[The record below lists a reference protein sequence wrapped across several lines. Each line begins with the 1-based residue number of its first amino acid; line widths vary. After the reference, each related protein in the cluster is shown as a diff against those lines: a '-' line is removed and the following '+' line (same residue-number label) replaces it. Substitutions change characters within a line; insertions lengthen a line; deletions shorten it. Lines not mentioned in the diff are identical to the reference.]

1 MADASAP
8 SHSPVP
14 VPVPVWL
21 VEDHKTYGERL
32 MRALNRLDGIT
43 CGQRFTAVEDAVAR
57 LQAVGDELP
66 SVLLLDVELP
76 GMSGIEGIA
85 ALKSHAPN
93 LAIVIL
99 TVFEDDDKIF
109 RAICAGAAGYLL
121 KTAGVDDIAAA
132 IRTAA
137 AGGSPINPAIAR
149 RVLEMFSKVNA
160 GRAGDQGN
168 SSPAREAAGKGGQAT
183 YGLTPREL
191 QILELLVQGHT
202 IKQAAGEMGIGYYTA
217 DEYIRSVYEKLQV
230 RSRGGAIAKAV
241 KERLV

>member
-1 MADASAP
+1 MADVSDTPQP
-8 SHSPVP
+8 SPPVS
-14 VPVPVWL
+14 VWL

-32 MRALNRLDGIT
+32 MRALNRLEGIV
-43 CGQRFTAVEDAVAR
+43 CGQRFTAVEDAVTR
-57 LQAVGDELP
+57 LQAGGSDP
-66 SVLLLDVELP
+66 PAVLLLDVELP

-85 ALKSHAPN
+85 ALKAHASN

-121 KTAGVDDIAAA
+121 KTAGVEDIASA

-137 AGGSPINPAIAR
+137 SGGSPINPAIAR

-160 GRAGDQGN
+160 GKAGDQGN
-168 SSPAREAAGKGGQAT
+168 SIPSQEVVSKGGQAT

>member
-1 MADASAP
+1 M
-8 SHSPVP
+8 
-14 VPVPVWL
+14 
-21 VEDHKTYGERL
+21 EDHKTYGERL
-32 MRALNRLDGIT
+32 MRALNRLEGIV

-57 LQAVGDELP
+57 LQAVGGGDTP
-66 SVLLLDVELP
+66 AVLLLDVELP

-85 ALKSHAPN
+85 ALKTHAPN

-149 RVLEMFSKVNA
+149 RVLEMFSKANTQQAPVPAQEKQNA
-160 GRAGDQGN
+160 
-168 SSPAREAAGKGGQAT
+168 
-183 YGLTPREL
+183 YGLTPRE
-191 QILELLVQGHT
+191 QEILNLLVQGHT
-202 IKQAAGEMGIGYYTA
+202 IKQAAGELGIGYYTA